1 MHWRDVI
8 RDVEAQAEAADT
20 AVIQRRAELHTRQ
33 SLAQRRSADRL
44 MELRGCSLE
53 LRMTAGLIVRGR
65 LCACGSDWVQLR
77 DAEDGSGGIDILP
90 MQAITSWRLVE
101 RDALSDRPEASAG
114 SPSSPPVIPGAAT
127 PHQSPNLLQ
136 LLGTCSRDRLGVVL
150 TVNGGATLRG
160 QVVSAGADHVDIAGE
175 HGTWVVP
182 ITQLVRITMQK

>member
-8 RDVEAQAEAADT
+8 RDVEAQAEAADS
-20 AVIQRRAELHTRQ
+20 AVIQRRAELHARH
-33 SLAQRRSADRL
+33 SLAKRRSADRL
-44 MELRGCSLE
+44 MDLRGCSLE

-90 MQAITSWRLVE
+90 MQAITAWRLVE
-101 RDALSDRPEASAG
+101 RDALTDRLAASVG
-114 SPSSPPVIPGAAT
+114 SLASPPVIDGAAM
-127 PHQSPNLLQ
+127 PQQAPNLRQ
-136 LLGTCSRDRLGVVL
+136 LLGNFSRDRLGVVL

-160 QVVSAGADHVDIAGE
+160 QVVSTGADHVDITGE

-182 ITQLVRITMQK
+182 ITQLARITMQK